1 MPTPRVSVLMTT
13 YNGAATIGA
22 SIDSILAQSFRDFEL
37 LVVDDGSTDD
47 TPAILDRI
55 RDSRLR
61 LLRAGSRGGIVAAR
75 SHGFAAAQGHYIA
88 PLDHDDL
95 SDTERLAREVAFL
108 DANPDVVLVASEIRI
123 VREGGVAAPH
133 HPTAGDALALRWLFL
148 IDNPLT
154 WSSVMFRADAVR
166 RLGSF
171 LRPEFE
177 LADDFDFYHRLLGV
191 GAIARLDEVLTTYRY
206 HAANASLARAEALNA
221 NAARVLCRA
230 YAPWLGEAAATAAE
244 LVVRHLSDRQPVPD
258 AATLDRIGWILER
271 LLEQFSAAQDLS
283 VADRRRIGGLA
294 GEAWWRT
301 ARGAI
306 RRGAPGMFGPYRA
319 RKALT
324 ADFHPA
330 VGDAAASLAV
340 GTVRRVLATLG
351 AARDGAGFADAPEG
365 EQPNDPAPP
374 GGFAAFG
381 HLGEREDDQGHADED
396 HAPRRPG

>member
-55 RDSRLR
+55 RDPRLR
-61 LLRAGSRGGIVAAR
+61 VLRTGSRGGIVAAR
-75 SHGFAAAQGHYIA
+75 NHGFAAAQGHYIA

-108 DANPDVVLVASEIRI
+108 DANPDAVLVATEIRI
-123 VREGGVAAPH
+123 AREGRVAAPH
-133 HPTAGDALALRWLFL
+133 HPAAGDAMALRWLFL

-221 NAARVLCRA
+221 NAARVLSGV
-230 YAPWLGEAAATAAE
+230 YAPWLGDAAATAAE
-244 LVVRHLSDRQPVPD
+244 LVIRHLSDRQPVPD
-258 AATLDRIGWILER
+258 AATLDRIGGFLER
-271 LLEQFSAAQDLS
+271 LLGQFCAAQDLS
-283 VADRRRIGGLA
+283 VADRRRIGALA

-301 ARGAI
+301 ARGGI
-306 RRGAPGMFGPYRA
+306 RRGIPGMLGRYRA
-319 RKALT
+319 RKLLT
-324 ADFHPA
+324 ADFLPPL
-330 VGDAAASLAV
+330 GDVAPSVAIGA
-340 GTVRRVLATLG
+340 VRRVLEKG
-351 AARDGAGFADAPEG
+351 V
-365 EQPNDPAPP
+365 
-374 GGFAAFG
+374 
-381 HLGEREDDQGHADED
+381 
-396 HAPRRPG
+396 RRG